1 MYSCL
6 YARPIKVV
14 NVDHMIRSNHFYY
27 FIKFMVLKQKY
38 ILAKNQIL
46 TINGLCLGQIFKI
59 KILEIAKQ
67 FLSNF

>member
-1 MYSCL
+1 
-6 YARPIKVV
+6 
-14 NVDHMIRSNHFYY
+14 
-27 FIKFMVLKQKY
+27 MVLKQKY
-38 ILAKNQIL
+38 ILTKNQIL